1 MILGATEIDVD
12 FNVNVVTGSNGV
24 ILSSSGGNND
34 CAAGA
39 KIAVVVTNLVKR
51 DMCILRERVTTVV
64 TPGETV
70 DVLVTEYGIAVN
82 PNRTDLMK
90 LLKHS
95 QLPVMNIHE
104 LKAIGRCV

>member
-1 MILGATEIDVD
+1 MYSA
-12 FNVNVVTGSNGV
+12 
-24 ILSSSGGNND
+24 
-34 CAAGA
+34 
-39 KIAVVVTNLVKR
+39 
-51 DMCILRERVTTVV
+51 
-64 TPGETV
+64 GETV

-104 LKAIGRCV
+104 LKAIGDQKATKIVKPQFTDKIVGIVEYRDGSVIDVVNPYRSFKNFKQNVSNDDVYI

>member
-1 MILGATEIDVD
+1 M
-12 FNVNVVTGSNGV
+12 
-24 ILSSSGGNND
+24 
-34 CAAGA
+34 
-39 KIAVVVTNLVKR
+39 KR

-82 PNRTDLMK
+82 PKRTDLMK

-104 LKAIGRCV
+104 LKAIGDQKATKIVKPQFTDKIVGIVEYRDGSVIDVVKKPVQEF